1 MAVKKATNRPTESDF
16 ESELQKA
23 LGRAFPW
30 LPSGSISHQTKFT
43 FKFGHLPITVDGRAA
58 YSATARAD
66 VLLSY
71 GQEPLA
77 VLELKRPGN
86 PIDELDIEQGLSY
99 ARMLHPRPP
108 LVAVTNGT
116 EISLRETHT
125 GAEWSPSERS
135 ETELANLLKSA
146 FKVAEVDLKRA
157 VSTLMGSN
165 SEVWMQAIRHTSSLA
180 LEEQSGAWADQRF
193 PFVSEFLIPRKATA
207 AILGLIQE
215 GARLILLEGPP
226 LGGKSNVLRELTVR
240 SEQDP
245 DLTVLFVEADSG
257 AEIFRGIADALS
269 NALSW
274 PVTRDEA
281 RNWLVQLSKTTG
293 PRLVIAVDGLGIQ
306 RDDIRRDVE
315 DLSSQVFGNGITV
328 VLALDDSVAERL
340 VNNSTG
346 RKLSAIGRR
355 AARIELSGL
364 DDDEFQLA
372 AKILWSHRMGI
383 MKGGEKSPELR
394 ITWILRAIASHVV
407 SAKRYA
413 DTNLAAALLPLLS
426 LDLIQHTRD
435 QFPNDELRILIHAV
449 AEAVLHDARD
459 KTRPMAL
466 VLVSMA
472 TYVVRR
478 KTLLKHLTQGEMEQ
492 LVQQGYLRPVMDE
505 SGEATLVVRSPEL
518 LASEAA
524 HIIGKQLAADVGSDP
539 EAAAKKLAGLAESIP
554 LGDIVAAQA
563 VLDAA
568 QHNGGLPLNLIMGL
582 IKLKPQRRVIAVKTR
597 AAMYFPGIG
606 IMEVTFEQD
615 GSIVVHTRGKRFVL
629 EEASNDRPVTY
640 SDMHSWLI
648 LSHLAGHAFAVEEDG
663 KPGARV
669 DPIILTEVG
678 TCPIVLRAV
687 SPDPEMIGITTHQTD
702 EGEVVCEKAGM
713 VEPITVSIFKFLSTF
728 GAQMEDWLDDAV
740 ERNSFPLLMRIHTA
754 LDQMVDSANTSNV
767 AFARRML
774 DDSINPAL
782 SNFPSF
788 H

>member
-1 MAVKKATNRPTESDF
+1 MAVKKVTSRPTETDF
-16 ESELQKA
+16 ESELQQA
-23 LGRAFPW
+23 LGCAFPW
-30 LPSGSISHQTKFT
+30 LPSGSIGHQTKFT
-43 FKFGHLPITVDGRAA
+43 FTFGHSPITVDGRAA

-86 PIDELDIEQGLSY
+86 PIDEQDVEQGLSY

-116 EISLRETHT
+116 EVVLRETHT
-125 GAEWSPSERS
+125 GAEWNPSERA
-135 ETELANLLKSA
+135 ETELAKLLKSA
-146 FKVAEVDLKRA
+146 FKVAEGDLKRA

-180 LEEQSGAWADQRF
+180 IEEQSGAWPDQRL
-193 PFVSEFLIPRKATA
+193 PFVPEFLIPRKVTA
-207 AILGLIQE
+207 VMVNLIE
-215 GARLILLEGPP
+215 KGERLILLEGPP
-226 LGGKSNVLRELTVR
+226 LSGKSNVLRELTVR
-240 SEQDP
+240 SEEDHN
-245 DLTVLFVEADSG
+245 TAVLFVEADSG
-257 AEIFRGIADALS
+257 ANIFRGIADALS

-274 PVTRDEA
+274 PITREEA
-281 RNWLVQLSKTTG
+281 RNWVLQLSKTTG

-315 DLSSQVFGNGITV
+315 DLSSQVFGDSITV

-355 AARIELSGL
+355 AIRIGLTRL
-364 DDDEFQLA
+364 DDDEFRLA
-372 AKILWSHRMGI
+372 AEILWSQRMGI

-394 ITWILRAIASHVV
+394 ITWILRAVASHIV
-407 SAKRYA
+407 SEKRYA

-435 QFPNDELRILIHAV
+435 QFSNDELRILIHAV
-449 AEAVLHDARD
+449 AEAVLHDAQD

-478 KTLLKHLTQGEMEQ
+478 KTLLKHLTHGDMEH
-492 LVQQGYLRPVMDE
+492 LVQQGYLRPVMHE

-524 HIIGKQLAADVGSDP
+524 DIVGVQLAKDIGSDP
-539 EAAAKKLAGLAESIP
+539 TAAAKSLADLAAAIP

-568 QHNGGLPLNLIMGL
+568 HRNGGLPLNLIMEL
-582 IKLKPQRRVIAVKTR
+582 IRLKPKRHVMAARTK

-606 IMEVTFEQD
+606 IMNVTFERD
-615 GSIVVHTRGKRFVL
+615 GSIVVETRGKRFTL
-629 EEASNDRPVTY
+629 EEAGNDMPVTY
-640 SDMHSWLI
+640 SDVHSWLI
-648 LSHLAGHAFAVEEDG
+648 LSHLAGHAFALEGAG
-663 KPGARV
+663 KPGPRV
-669 DPIILTEVG
+669 DPMILTEVG
-678 TCPIVLRAV
+678 TCPFVLRAV
-687 SPDPEMIGITTHQTD
+687 SPDPEMIGITSHQTD

-713 VEPITVSIFKFLSTF
+713 VEPITVSIFKFLSTL
-728 GAQMEDWLDDAV
+728 GEQAEDWLDDAI

-754 LDQMVDSANTSNV
+754 LDQMEDSANASNA

-782 SNFPSF
+782 SSFPSF